1 MDEIEQIRRAYYC
14 EKQSVRA
21 IAREQ
26 HHHRRVVREAIAG
39 TATPPRHY
47 RERGPR
53 PRPMVDAVRPLID
66 AWLEADQEAP
76 PKQRHTAKRIFDRL
90 VDEYGYGGKERAVRE
105 YVHDWKQAHR
115 SDAIGYLPLAYAPGA
130 EGQCDWGEGQVRVA
144 GVEYTAQLFFL
155 RLAYSLKPFVCAFPT
170 ARQEC
175 FFAGHEVAFQLFG
188 GVPRRITYDN
198 LTTAVQKVLVGRNR
212 TEPGTR
218 LRVSFVAF
226 RGHHLFE
233 SFFCLPGK
241 DGAHEKSLVETLV
254 GYVRRNFLVPIP
266 DVSSWEALNQ
276 ELLRRCMA
284 EDARTVVGR
293 AVSIG
298 AAWGGGRALLLP
310 RQPHP
315 YPCCR
320 TVPVRGTRL
329 GLVTFERNRYSV
341 PSRYAGERLLLR
353 AYPWQ
358 VEITT
363 GTTVVARHVRLYGKD
378 GEQLDPLH
386 YLSVLERKPGTPPKA
401 WVSFEHARPIQQWAK
416 TWPPIYQQYLDALR
430 AARAEGAT
438 REFVRIL
445 QLHARFPAATIATA
459 LERALTLRCWSA
471 DGVEHLVR
479 QEGVP
484 SQPSTALDPVVL
496 ARLPEVDIPLP
507 DLHCF
512 DQLLGEVPA

>member
-298 AAWGGGRALLLP
+298 AAWKEERPLLLP

>member
-1 MDEIEQIRRAYYC
+1 MLTVDEIEQIRRAYYC

-47 RERGPR
+47 RQRSPR
-53 PRPMVDAVRPLID
+53 PRPMVDGVRPLID
-66 AWLEADQEAP
+66 AWLEADQDAP

-90 VDEYGYGGKERAVRE
+90 VDEYGYEGKERAVRE

-175 FFAGHEVAFQLFG
+175 FFTGHEAAFQLFG

-212 TEPGTR
+212 TEQEA
-218 LRVSFVAF
+218 FVAF

-266 DVSSWEALNQ
+266 DVPSWEALNQ

-293 AVSIG
+293 AVAIG
-298 AAWGGGRALLLP
+298 AAWEEERPLLLP